1 MSPLGPNRAALL
13 PADPADIA
21 PSVTTWRLIRS
32 DPADAARNM
41 AVDEAI
47 MTAHGRGLVPPTLR
61 FYTWQPA
68 AVSIGYFQSLE
79 REIDVEACRRAGF
92 GIVRRPTGGRAVLH
106 DDELT
111 YSITIAE
118 SILPGSVLATYRY
131 LSRGLLAGF
140 GLIGLR
146 ADLTNPPSR
155 GGEPAAAGVA
165 PAPHG
170 PSAACFDA
178 PSWYELTAAGKKIVG
193 SAQTRKNGVILQH
206 GAIILG
212 LDLDK
217 LMATLRFPS
226 DQVRERVRQ
235 TLAAKAGGIDEAAG
249 RRVDAREL
257 AEAMAT
263 GFTVELGLVL
273 EPGELTPKELRLAD
287 EFERTK
293 YSQNVWNWRK

>member
-1 MSPLGPNRAALL
+1 MPPVATT
-13 PADPADIA
+13 

-32 DPADAARNM
+32 EPADAARNM

-68 AVSIGYFQSLE
+68 AVSVGYFQSLE
-79 REIDVEACRRAGF
+79 REIDVEACRRAGI

-118 SILPGSVLATYRY
+118 SILPGSILETYRY

-170 PSAACFDA
+170 SSAACFDA
-178 PSWYELTAAGKKIVG
+178 PSWYELTSGGKKIVG
-193 SAQTRKNGVILQH
+193 SAQTRKNGIILQH
-206 GAIILG
+206 GAIILH

-217 LMATLRFPS
+217 LIGTLRFPS
-226 DQVRERVRQ
+226 DRVRDRVRE
-235 TLAAKAGGIDEAAG
+235 TLVGKAGGIDEAAG
-249 RRVDAREL
+249 RRIAPAEL
-257 AEAMAT
+257 AEAMAS
-263 GFTVELGLVL
+263 GFTKELGLILV
-273 EPGELTPKELRLAD
+273 PGELTPEEQRLAD
-287 EFERTK
+287 ELERTK
-293 YSQNVWNWRK
+293 YSQTSWNWRK

>member
-1 MSPLGPNRAALL
+1 MSPLGPNRAAPL

-79 REIDVEACRRAGF
+79 REIDVETCRRAGF
-92 GIVRRPTGGRAVLH
+92 GIVRRLTGGRAVLH

-140 GLIGLR
+140 RLIRVR

-155 GGEPAAAGVA
+155 GMA
-165 PAPHG
+165 APHG

-226 DQVRERVRQ
+226 DQVRERARQ

-249 RRVDAREL
+249 RRIDAGEL
-257 AEAMAT
+257 AVAMAA
-263 GFTVELGLVL
+263 GFTAGLGLVL
-273 EPGELTPKELRLAD
+273 EPGDLTAEELRLAD